1 MAAPLRF
8 DGKVVLVTGA
18 GNGLG
23 RQYALD
29 FAERGASVVVN
40 DLGGNFKGEGAGTRA
55 ADVVVNEIKSKGGK
69 AVANYNSVEEGEKVV
84 QTALENFGRIDV
96 VINNAGILRDRSF
109 ARISDTDWDLIH
121 KVHLRGAFQV
131 SRAAWPHMKKQNYGR
146 IINVTSAAGIY
157 GNFGQ
162 ANYSA
167 AKLGVLGLS
176 NTLAIEGKKN
186 NVKCNTIA
194 PIAGSRMTETVMP
207 PDMVAALKPEF
218 VSPLVLYLSHED
230 CDESGSLFEV
240 GAGWIGKLRWERTK
254 GVVCRSSNSA
264 MTPEAVRDNWD
275 AVTDFTDSYTPRS
288 NQEPAGI
295 MMEVLRKIDQG
306 PAKPSRA
313 SSRAASS
320 GSGPDVEAAKQYKPK
335 PIKFTYSARDVM
347 LYALGVGSSTRAPDY
362 LNFLYEGGEDFG
374 VIPSFAVIPAQ
385 MGMEN
390 VITQGIPGMEINPA
404 KILHGEQYVELYKPM
419 PTSGTLTSQ
428 VSIADVLDKGSG
440 AVILINIETFD
451 EKKEKVCF
459 NQFNIFAVGYGK
471 FGGNRNSEAAKAPGK
486 APSRKPDSFL
496 VETTSVDQAALY
508 RLCGDRNPL
517 HIDPS
522 FAAMGGF
529 TKPILHGLCSF
540 GYATRHVLKQYG
552 NNDVTKVKAI
562 KARFAKPVL
571 PGQTI
576 HTDMWKEGNRVMFQC
591 KVAESGDVCLSG
603 GYIDF
608 HAAPA
613 ASATTAAPQVA
624 TDLKSDLIFEE
635 IGRRAKDEPAMVKK
649 VNSVFQFNITKGG
662 KTAAVWTT
670 DMKTP
675 GGAIYKGEPKQGKAD
690 CTLTISDDNFGDMVT
705 GKLNGQDAFMKGLL
719 KIQGNLMLAQ
729 KLGELFRT
737 RSNL

>member
-1 MAAPLRF
+1 MAAPIRF

-23 RQYALD
+23 KQYALD
-29 FAERGASVVVN
+29 FAQRGASVVVN
-40 DLGGNFKGEGAGTRA
+40 DLGGNFKGEGSGTRA
-55 ADVVVNEIKSKGGK
+55 ADVVVNEIKAKGGK
-69 AVANYNSVEEGEKVV
+69 AVANYNSVEEGEKLV
-84 QTALENFGRIDV
+84 QTALENFGKIDV
-96 VINNAGILRDRSF
+96 IVNNAGILRDRSF
-109 ARISDTDWDLIH
+109 ARISDTDWDLIQ

-167 AKLGVLGLS
+167 AKLGVVGLS
-176 NTLAIEGKKN
+176 NTLAIEGRKN
-186 NVKCNTIA
+186 NIKCNIIA
-194 PIAGSRMTETVMP
+194 PMAGSRMTETVMP
-207 PDMVAALKPEF
+207 PELVDALKPEF
-218 VSPLVLYLSHED
+218 VSPLVLFLAHED
-230 CDESGSLFEV
+230 CEDSGSLFEV

-254 GVVCRSSNSA
+254 GVVCRSKNTSMS
-264 MTPEAVRDNWD
+264 PEAVRDNWD
-275 AVTDFTDSYTPRS
+275 AIADFTGSQIPTSTQDSS
-288 NQEPAGI
+288 AI
-295 MMEVLRKIDQG
+295 MMETLRNVDSG
-306 PAKPSRA
+306 PAKPSRR
-313 SSRAASS
+313 SASS
-320 GSGPDVEAAKQYKPK
+320 GSGPDIEAAKAYKPK

-362 LNFLYEGGEDFG
+362 LKFLYEGSEDFG
-374 VIPSFAVIPAQ
+374 VLPSFAVIPAQ
-385 MGMEN
+385 MGMQNIVTE
-390 VITQGIPGMEINPA
+390 GIPGMTINPA
-404 KILHGEQYVELYKPM
+404 KILHGEQYVELYKPL

-440 AVILINIETFD
+440 AVILINITTFD

-486 APSRKPDSFL
+486 MPSRKPDSFM

-529 TKPILHGLCSF
+529 DKPILHGLCSF
-540 GYATRHVLKQYG
+540 GHATRHVLKKYG
-552 NNDVTKVKAI
+552 NNDVTTVKAI

-591 KVAESGDVCLSG
+591 KVAESGDICLSG
-603 GYIDF
+603 GYMDF
-608 HAAPA
+608 HAASA
-613 ASATTAAPQVA
+613 ASASAVPPQVSG
-624 TDLKSDLIFEE
+624 LKSDMIFEE
-635 IGRRAKDEPAMVKK
+635 IGRRAKDEPGMVKK
-649 VNSVFQFNITKGG
+649 INSVFQFNITKDG
-662 KTAAVWTT
+662 KTATVWTT

-675 GGAIYKGEPKQGKAD
+675 GGAVYKGSPKQGKAD
-690 CTLTISDDNFGDMVT
+690 CTLTISDDNFGDMVS

-729 KLGELFRT
+729 KLGELFQ
-737 RSNL
+737 SKANL